1 MRKRDYIDPRMLEAV
16 DKAAS
21 ILERLRDKWSNE
33 LDAYWLLRRYEDEVG
48 IPVTYDIVEQAVAKV
63 SMDEAKSKAI
73 AKERVSVID

>member
-16 DKAAS
+16 DKAAL